1 MVNQFSWSNPNY
13 FYIDITPP
21 SVDTVR
27 ANYLTSKDLIIVVRF
42 KEDFYLD
49 LNNEPKIILTHPDTP
64 DFDGDG
70 INDSLIV
77 VRQSYTGDE
86 WTGSITLPDEYYG
99 KAISLSVSGAIDER
113 GNLMEEQVIYKS
125 PQSIISQSGGT
136 SISLDGNAFVLI
148 PQNALNADI
157 SMNIKLSEKIAVL
170 NDSTSLLGYLYDINP
185 ADLNIEK
192 PAIIRM
198 KLNDDSV
205 SSAGSFPFI
214 SRVDENGM
222 LDPIGG
228 SIVTISG
235 NRYIQTQTYDMG
247 TFGIFSSANPVFSD
261 TSFVDVIECQPRIFT
276 PRGNLFEFNK
286 TNILYHIN
294 NGQNANVKVRIFNL
308 AGRLKRI
315 LSHDNPVG
323 EGNQNIVWD
332 GRDGDGTVVPS
343 GLYIVTLEKDEE
355 IFRTTVGVLNR

>member
-1 MVNQFSWSNPNY
+1 
-13 FYIDITPP
+13 
-21 SVDTVR
+21 
-27 ANYLTSKDLIIVVRF
+27 
-42 KEDFYLD
+42 
-49 LNNEPKIILTHPDTP
+49 
-64 DFDGDG
+64 
-70 INDSLIV
+70 
-77 VRQSYTGDE
+77 
-86 WTGSITLPDEYYG
+86 
-99 KAISLSVSGAIDER
+99 
-113 GNLMEEQVIYKS
+113 MEEQVIYKS

-157 SMNIKLSEKIAVL
+157 SINIKLSEKVAEL

-205 SSAGSFPFI
+205 SSVGSFPFI
-214 SRVDENGM
+214 SRVDEYGM

-235 NRYIQTQTYDMG
+235 NRYIQTQTFDMG
-247 TFGIFSSANPVFSD
+247 TFGIFTSASPVFSD

-276 PRGNLFEFNK
+276 PSGNLFEFNK
-286 TNILYHIN
+286 TNILYNVN
-294 NGQNANVKVRIFNL
+294 NGQNADVKVRIFNL
-308 AGRLKRI
+308 AGRLKRV
-315 LSHDNPVG
+315 LSHENPVG

-332 GRDGDGTVVPS
+332 GRDGDGSVVPS
-343 GLYIVTLEKDEE
+343 GLYIVTLEKNKE